1 MSTDTVA
8 QARLGDKI
16 LTAVAVL
23 IALLYVYVITA
34 AKNPSIIEIIQA
46 GLSLLFLPFMW
57 IWRSRP
63 VLSATGFI
71 VLLAAW
77 AVAWMSQLPT
87 NLGLTPWAL
96 TAPMAVYSTSRYVTR
111 RAIPR
116 TVLAL
121 TILGSFISPFM
132 WRIDP
137 ESFVLHYQLDRRYLA
152 MLVVHWAV
160 LGTTYFAAAR
170 YFDLARQREHL
181 AQKRFHQ
188 AQEEERLLI
197 ARELHDVLAHSLTL
211 IKVQANAG
219 IIAGRSDAKAAEEA
233 LASIR
238 DGADSALEEVR
249 GIVTALRST
258 GPTTLKPTTQL
269 EHIEGIIDGF
279 RAAGLEIAADLPETY
294 EAPALTQLA
303 LVRIISEGL
312 TNALRHQGPG
322 THVEVELALADAA
335 QITLTSTNPSPTP
348 SEVTGSGV
356 GLIGVEERAHTLG
369 GKLESSGDATKFIL
383 RAELPMQKENR
394 A

>member
-23 IALLYVYVITA
+23 IALFYVISA
-34 AKNPSIIEIIQA
+34 AKNPNIIEIIQA

-77 AVAWMSQLPT
+77 AAAWMSQLPT

-170 YFDLARQREHL
+170 YFDLARQRERL

-219 IIAGRSDAKAAEEA
+219 IIAGQSDAKAAEEA

-322 THVEVELALADAA
+322 TQVEVELALADAA
-335 QITLTSTNPSPTP
+335 RITLTSTNPSPTP
-348 SEVTGSGV
+348 SEIPGSGV
-356 GLIGVEERAHTLG
+356 GLIGIEERAHTLG
-369 GKLESSGDATKFIL
+369 GKLECSGDAKKFTL
-383 RAELPMQKENR
+383 RAELPLQKESR
-394 A
+394 V

>member
-77 AVAWMSQLPT
+77 AAAWMSQLPT

-279 RAAGLEIAADLPETY
+279 RAAGLEIATDLPETY

-322 THVEVELALADAA
+322 TQVEVELALADAA
-335 QITLTSTNPSPTP
+335 RITLTSTNPSPTP
-348 SEVTGSGV
+348 SEIPDSGV
-356 GLIGVEERAHTLG
+356 GLIGIEERAHTLG

-394 A
+394 T

>member
-1 MSTDTVA
+1 
-8 QARLGDKI
+8 
-16 LTAVAVL
+16 
-23 IALLYVYVITA
+23 
-34 AKNPSIIEIIQA
+34 
-46 GLSLLFLPFMW
+46 
-57 IWRSRP
+57 
-63 VLSATGFI
+63 
-71 VLLAAW
+71 
-77 AVAWMSQLPT
+77 
-87 NLGLTPWAL
+87 
-96 TAPMAVYSTSRYVTR
+96 MAVYATSRYVGR
-111 RAIPR
+111 RIIPR

-137 ESFVLHYQLDRRYLA
+137 ESFALHYQLDRRYLA

-170 YFDLARQREHL
+170 YFDLARQRERL
-181 AQKRFHQ
+181 AQERFRQ

-219 IIAGRSDAKAAEEA
+219 IIASRTNSAAAHDA

-258 GPTTLKPTTQL
+258 GPASLEPTTQL

-279 RAAGLEIAADLPETY
+279 RAAGLDINAHIPEAY

-322 THVEVELALADAA
+322 TRVEVELALADVARL
-335 QITLTSTNPSPTP
+335 TLISSTPSPTP
-348 SEVTGSGV
+348 SEVPGSGV
-356 GLIGVEERAHTLG
+356 GLIGVEERALALG
-369 GKLESSGDATKFIL
+369 GKLESWGDATKFTL
-383 RAELPMQKENR
+383 LAELPLQKENR
-394 A
+394 V

>member
-23 IALLYVYVITA
+23 IALFYVISA

-46 GLSLLFLPFMW
+46 VLSLLFLPFMW

-96 TAPMAVYSTSRYVTR
+96 TAPMAVYATSRYVTR

-137 ESFVLHYQLDRRYLA
+137 ESFFLHYQLDRRYLA

-160 LGTTYFAAAR
+160 LGTAYFAAAR
-170 YFDLARQREHL
+170 YFDLARQRERL

-233 LASIR
+233 LASIH

-279 RAAGLEIAADLPETY
+279 RAAGLDISARLPQNCEI
-294 EAPALTQLA
+294 PALTQLA

-312 TNALRHQGPG
+312 TNALRHQGAG
-322 THVEVELALADAA
+322 TRVEVELALADVA
-335 QITLTSTNPSPTP
+335 QIALKSTNPSPTASQVP
-348 SEVTGSGV
+348 GSGV
-356 GLIGVEERAHTLG
+356 GLVGIAERAHALG
-369 GKLESSGDATKFIL
+369 GNLETQGDAKKFIV
-383 RAELPMQKENR
+383 RAELPLQKESR
-394 A
+394 V

>member
-8 QARLGDKI
+8 QARLGDKL

-96 TAPMAVYSTSRYVTR
+96 TAPMAVYATSRYVTR

-279 RAAGLEIAADLPETY
+279 RAAGLEIATDLPETY

-322 THVEVELALADAA
+322 TQVEVELALADAA
-335 QITLTSTNPSPTP
+335 RITLTSTNPSPTP
-348 SEVTGSGV
+348 SEIPDSGV
-356 GLIGVEERAHTLG
+356 GLIGIEERAHTLG
-369 GKLESSGDATKFIL
+369 GKLECSGDAKKFTL
-383 RAELPMQKENR
+383 RAELPMQKEKR
-394 A
+394 V

>member
-1 MSTDTVA
+1 MSTDTA
-8 QARLGDKI
+8 ARARLGDKV

-23 IALLYVYVITA
+23 IALFYVISA
-34 AKNPSIIEIIQA
+34 AKNPSIIEITQA
-46 GLSLLFLPFMW
+46 VLSLLFLPFMW

-63 VLSATGFI
+63 VISATGFI

-96 TAPMAVYSTSRYVTR
+96 TAPMAVYATSRYVTR
-111 RAIPR
+111 RTIPR

-121 TILGSFISPFM
+121 TILGSFISPVM

-137 ESFVLHYQLDRRYLA
+137 ESFLLHYQIDRRYLA
-152 MLVVHWAV
+152 MVVVHWAV
-160 LGTTYFAAAR
+160 LGSTYFIAAR
-170 YFDLARQREHL
+170 YFDLARQRERL
-181 AQKRFHQ
+181 DQERFHQ

-219 IIAGRSDAKAAEEA
+219 IIAGRVDSEAAQEA
-233 LASIR
+233 LATIR

-258 GPTTLKPTTQL
+258 GPSALKPTEQL

-279 RAAGLEIAADLPETY
+279 RAAGLDINAHIPEAY

-322 THVEVELALADAA
+322 TRVEAELALADVARL
-335 QITLTSTNPSPTP
+335 TLISSTPSPTP
-348 SEVTGSGV
+348 SEVPGSGV
-356 GLIGVEERAHTLG
+356 GLIGVEERANALG
-369 GKLESSGDATKFIL
+369 GKLESWGDATKFTL
-383 RAELPMQKENR
+383 LAELPLQKENR
-394 A
+394 V